1 MGILKDPDSAEE
13 HELSCSAE
21 ELVSSL
27 HGTQSMKAI
36 LNIVAKFREL
46 TGVILAV
53 TLTTVAVVGE
63 TGIHPSF
70 KEMGADLLLAL
81 KSEDSSKFAQKYA
94 FEKSDFRNA
103 PSSFDAVQW
112 KQRLLGEIPHKNQRT
127 VIASS
132 LNRFIERA
140 ESVGLDWKTAELTLK
155 SVGVSSHLGSD
166 AYVRS
171 DLPFEFP
178 YHDRVTFVISVRSDQ
193 LSSSGRRFDGDFR
206 IIAEN
211 CALKANGVWGIAG
224 DLECFGGRVVPLAP
238 FDPEM
243 DVVKFSIPPRPD
255 IVDGKDP
262 ALKELGRQILE
273 FLASGDIETLMT
285 RTAVSADDVR
295 LECDYRIKQD
305 GFWRKSNQKQLERIL
320 TVPSRETTEQILE
333 TNVFASI
340 RSQAKAVIRMAR
352 QLNLPENTELFQ
364 LTGVNTSGPYHI
376 ASREPLFLKGSR
388 IEIKFT
394 VNPSV
399 ISALGGSYSGD
410 FVVVLDGVRRNRERW
425 FFGEGIRW
433 SKVPDGLHKLL
444 TDSQLKN
451 LYPIE
456 PTFRKLGEALVEAFK
471 YSKYDEFTSDYLR
484 HATMEDYGKLAINQ
498 DSLAQ
503 IPQYLVEKRNAFAAD
518 LRRIGET
525 FRTAGLNW
533 EHSDLHLSG
542 ASSTRFDSGGSF
554 LTGANVFI
562 RMSINAH
569 PGSREGRNFAGEF
582 VFMINGG
589 ERLLL
594 DGSNW
599 NFNLILSDEYVRLI
613 DFPSDVLEAE
623 DESWIKLRAS
633 FGIDLSS
640 LPGDITISSKIDPE
654 LDQLAKHVIDLITT
668 SDISTFQKRTTPSME
683 DFMLQIRE
691 MRERTQ
697 APFSLP
703 PIALIKQQF
712 QGVIQS
718 PSYVKSE
725 QFLTLARSMK
735 LPKDSNQYRI
745 EWIEWNPIGPG
756 GMRQEDLTDSIA
768 VDGGRVQIGVSLNN
782 FKIETLGEEIQD
794 NFVIT
799 LDGAVRRR
807 DRWAFNKGIRWERVP
822 DNLVTAHQ
830 REKLTSDQYLAN
842 YGALM
847 PGTAAPTVSLF
858 SLEDGSSNLST
869 ARFEGKIIVLE
880 FWSTTCGPCQ
890 SSMQRLQD
898 LVIKNPEW
906 QETIEFITVSIDRSA
921 QEAKQHLEDRG
932 WNATRNYWSGPGEWA
947 SETAKAFSLRSIPAL
962 YVIDREGTIVANKR
976 SPLESFIKSLLTKKS
991 E

>member
-1 MGILKDPDSAEE
+1 M
-13 HELSCSAE
+13 
-21 ELVSSL
+21 
-27 HGTQSMKAI
+27 
-36 LNIVAKFREL
+36 R
-46 TGVILAV
+46 
-53 TLTTVAVVGE
+53 
-63 TGIHPSF
+63 
-70 KEMGADLLLAL
+70 
-81 KSEDSSKFAQKYA
+81 
-94 FEKSDFRNA
+94 
-103 PSSFDAVQW
+103 
-112 KQRLLGEIPHKNQRT
+112 
-127 VIASS
+127 
-132 LNRFIERA
+132 
-140 ESVGLDWKTAELTLK
+140 
-155 SVGVSSHLGSD
+155 
-166 AYVRS
+166 
-171 DLPFEFP
+171 
-178 YHDRVTFVISVRSDQ
+178 
-193 LSSSGRRFDGDFR
+193 
-206 IIAEN
+206 
-211 CALKANGVWGIAG
+211 
-224 DLECFGGRVVPLAP
+224 
-238 FDPEM
+238 
-243 DVVKFSIPPRPD
+243 KFSIPPRPD

-305 GFWRKSNQKQLERIL
+305 RFWRKSNQKQLERIL

-352 QLNLPENTELFQ
+352 QLNLPENIELFQ

-376 ASREPLFLKGSR
+376 ASKEPLFLKGSR
-388 IEIKFT
+388 IEIEFT

-399 ISALGGSYSGD
+399 ISALGESYNGD

-444 TDSQLKN
+444 TDSQLKD

-471 YSKYDEFTSDYLR
+471 YSKYDEFASDYL
-484 HATMEDYGKLAINQ
+484 HHETMEDNGKLAINR

-503 IPQYLVEKRNAFAAD
+503 VHQNLVLERNAFAAD

-542 ASSTRFDSGGSF
+542 ASSTRFDFWASF

-569 PGSREGRNFAGEF
+569 PGSREGRNFAGEY

-589 ERLLL
+589 NQSLL

-599 NFNLILSDEYVRLI
+599 IFISPGCYVRLI
-613 DFPSDVLEAE
+613 DFPSDILEAE

-633 FGIDLSS
+633 FDHDPFHGFI
-640 LPGDITISSKIDPE
+640 PISSKIDPE

-668 SDISTFQKRTTPSME
+668 SDISTFQKRTTVSME
-683 DFMLQIRE
+683 DIMLHFHE

-697 APFSLP
+697 APFSPP
-703 PIALIKQQF
+703 PIGLIKQHF
-712 QGVIQS
+712 QGLIQS
-718 PSYVKSE
+718 SSYVKAE

-745 EWIEWNPIGPG
+745 EWIEWNHG
-756 GMRQEDLTDSIA
+756 GGHGSNLKDLTDSIA
-768 VDGGRVQIGVSLNN
+768 VKGGRVQIGVSLNS
-782 FKIETLGEEIQD
+782 FKIETLEEEIQE

-799 LDGAVRRR
+799 LDEPARLR
-807 DRWAFNKGIRWERVP
+807 DRWTFDGGIRWERLP
-822 DNLVTAHQ
+822 DNLVRAHQ
-830 REKLTSDQYLAN
+830 LEKLTSDRYYAN
-842 YGALM
+842 YGLLM
-847 PGTAAPTVSLF
+847 PGTVAPTVSLY
-858 SLEDGSSNLST
+858 SLDGSSSLST

-880 FWSTTCGPCQ
+880 FWSTTCGACQ
-890 SSMQRLQD
+890 PFMQQLQD
-898 LVIKNPEW
+898 LVRKNPEW
-906 QETIEFITVSIDRSA
+906 QETVEFITVSIDTNA
-921 QEAKQHLEDRG
+921 QKAKQHLEDRG
-932 WNATRNYWSGPGEWA
+932 WNATRNYWSGPGNWA
-947 SETAKAFSLRSIPAL
+947 SETAKAFSLRRLPTY
-962 YVIDREGTIVANKR
+962 YVIDREGTIVAHFND
-976 SPLESFIKSLLTKKS
+976 SIESFIKSLLTKKS